1 MMKYFKYKNMNKVQ
15 RIADKEY
22 LASLGKDK
30 EKKIKR
36 SRRLKKILEVFGFIL
51 FIALLATLIYLIKL
65 IPKPESTFLL
75 ILYGLGTTILG
86 LISFIISVMATIIS
100 IVYLMDKVDY
110 DYPRMSKEFIS
121 KACEPIRK
129 HYGLSE
135 EYLITKCFSASN
147 SYFNNHDI
155 CIFRFDNEIRITTD
169 IVKGFINDH
178 CDLGCYSIKFDELK
192 VYKADYDN
200 KRVTVLEFGNEKF
213 IVGIKAYSYI
223 IKLINTKT
231 YKYMF
236 NSLSINDEAIY
247 LRRRKKINIV
257 KLNSIINV
265 TMTIPMYSSIPG
277 AGYSYDYTIN
287 ILGKDLNRYGLSI
300 VLERNEEKE
309 LIKFLKDKNIE
320 VILKYYDNKNDGGD

>member
-1 MMKYFKYKNMNKVQ
+1 MWAY
-15 RIADKEY
+15 
-22 LASLGKDK
+22 
-30 EKKIKR
+30 
-36 SRRLKKILEVFGFIL
+36 
-51 FIALLATLIYLIKL
+51 
-65 IPKPESTFLL
+65 
-75 ILYGLGTTILG
+75 
-86 LISFIISVMATIIS
+86 
-100 IVYLMDKVDY
+100 
-110 DYPRMSKEFIS
+110 
-121 KACEPIRK
+121 
-129 HYGLSE
+129 
-135 EYLITKCFSASN
+135 
-147 SYFNNHDI
+147 
-155 CIFRFDNEIRITTD
+155 

-247 LRRRKKINIV
+247 LRRGKKINIV
-257 KLNSIINV
+257 KLNSIVNV

-277 AGYSYDYTIN
+277 TGCSYDYTID
-287 ILGKDLNRYGLSI
+287 ILGKDLNRYRLNI

-320 VILKYYDNKNDGGD
+320 VILKYYDNKHDGD

>member
-22 LASLGKDK
+22 LASLGQDK

-36 SRRLKKILEVFGFIL
+36 SRRLEEILIVFGFIL
-51 FIALLATLIYLIKL
+51 FFSLLATLIYLITL
-65 IPKPESTFLL
+65 IPKPTHVFLL
-75 ILYGLGTTILG
+75 ILYGIGCVILG
-86 LISFIISVMATIIS
+86 FVGLILSGILS
-100 IVYLMDKVDY
+100 IVPMVYLLDKVDY

-247 LRRRKKINIV
+247 LRRGKKINII
-257 KLNSIINV
+257 KLNSIVNV

-277 AGYSYDYTIN
+277 AGCNYDYTID
-287 ILGKDLNRYGLSI
+287 ILGKDLNRYRLSI

-320 VILKYYDNKNDGGD
+320 VILKYYDNKHDGD

>member
-22 LASLGKDK
+22 LASLGQDK

-36 SRRLKKILEVFGFIL
+36 SRRLKKILIVFGFIL
-51 FIALLATLIYLIKL
+51 FFSLLAPLIYLIKL

-75 ILYGLGTTILG
+75 ILYGIGCVILG
-86 LISFIISVMATIIS
+86 FVGLILSGILS
-100 IVYLMDKVDY
+100 IVPMVYLLDKVDY

-192 VYKADYDN
+192 VYKADYNN

-247 LRRRKKINIV
+247 LRRGKKINII
-257 KLNSIINV
+257 KLNSIVNV
-265 TMTIPMYSSIPG
+265 TMTIPMYSSI
-277 AGYSYDYTIN
+277 AGSGCSYYYTIG
-287 ILGKDLNRYGLSI
+287 ILGKDLNRYRLSI

-320 VILKYYDNKNDGGD
+320 VVLKYYDNKHDGD

>member
-1 MMKYFKYKNMNKVQ
+1 MKYFKYKNMNKVQ

-30 EKKIKR
+30 EKKIKS
-36 SRRLKKILEVFGFIL
+36 SRRLKKLLSNTGIVL
-51 FIALLATLIYLIKL
+51 FALFFALVIYLITL
-65 IPKPESTFLL
+65 IPEPKSSFLTIVYEIGCGLLAL
-75 ILYGLGTTILG
+75 IGLVVVGIL
-86 LISFIISVMATIIS
+86 
-100 IVYLMDKVDY
+100 IVVPIGYLMDKVDY

-169 IVKGFINDH
+169 IVKGFINAH

-247 LRRRKKINIV
+247 LRRRKKINII
-257 KLNSIINV
+257 KLNSIVNI

-277 AGYSYDYTIN
+277 AGCSYDYTID
-287 ILGKDLNRYGLSI
+287 ILGKDFNRYRLNI

-320 VILKYYDNKNDGGD
+320 VILKYYDNKHDGD

>member
-1 MMKYFKYKNMNKVQ
+1 MKKLLSNTG
-15 RIADKEY
+15 I
-22 LASLGKDK
+22 
-30 EKKIKR
+30 
-36 SRRLKKILEVFGFIL
+36 IL
-51 FIALLATLIYLIKL
+51 FVLFFALVIYLITL
-65 IPKPESTFLL
+65 IPEPESSCFTIDYGIGSGLL
-75 ILYGLGTTILG
+75 ALIGLVVVGIL
-86 LISFIISVMATIIS
+86 
-100 IVYLMDKVDY
+100 IVVPIGYLMDKVDY

-223 IKLINTKT
+223 IKFINTKT

-320 VILKYYDNKNDGGD
+320 VILKYYDNKHDGD

>member
-22 LASLGKDK
+22 LASLGQDK

-36 SRRLKKILEVFGFIL
+36 SRRLKKILIVFGFIL
-51 FIALLATLIYLIKL
+51 FFSLLAPLIYLIKL

-75 ILYGLGTTILG
+75 ILYGIGCVILG
-86 LISFIISVMATIIS
+86 FVGLILSGILS
-100 IVYLMDKVDY
+100 IVPMVYLLDKVDY

-192 VYKADYDN
+192 VYKADYNN

-247 LRRRKKINIV
+247 LRRRKKINII
-257 KLNSIINV
+257 KLNSIVNV
-265 TMTIPMYSSIPG
+265 TMTIPMYSSI
-277 AGYSYDYTIN
+277 AGSGCSYYYTIG
-287 ILGKDLNRYGLSI
+287 ILGKDLNRYRLSI

-320 VILKYYDNKNDGGD
+320 VVLKYYDNKHDGD

>member
-1 MMKYFKYKNMNKVQ
+1 MMKYFKYKNMNKVKK
-15 RIADKEY
+15 IADKEY

-30 EKKIKR
+30 ERKIKR
-36 SRRLKKILEVFGFIL
+36 SRRLKKILIVFGFIL
-51 FIALLATLIYLIKL
+51 FFALLAPLIYLIKL

-86 LISFIISVMATIIS
+86 MISFIISVMATIIS

-121 KACEPIRK
+121 KACDPIRK

-135 EYLITKCFSASN
+135 EYLITKCFLSSN
-147 SYFNNHDI
+147 SHFNNHDI

-200 KRVTVLEFGNEKF
+200 KRVTVLELGNEKF

-247 LRRRKKINIV
+247 LRRGKKINIV
-257 KLNSIINV
+257 KLNSIVNV

-277 AGYSYDYTIN
+277 SGSNYDYTID
-287 ILGKDLNRYGLSI
+287 ILGKDFNRYRLSI

-320 VILKYYDNKNDGGD
+320 VILKYYDNKHDGD

>member
-1 MMKYFKYKNMNKVQ
+1 MKYFKYKNMNKVQ
-15 RIADKEY
+15 RLADKEY

-30 EKKIKR
+30 EKKIRR
-36 SRRLKKILEVFGFIL
+36 SRRLKKLLSNTGIIL
-51 FIALLATLIYLIKL
+51 FVIFFALVIYLITL
-65 IPKPESTFLL
+65 IPEPESSFLTIVYGIGSGLLAL
-75 ILYGLGTTILG
+75 IGLVVVGIL
-86 LISFIISVMATIIS
+86 
-100 IVYLMDKVDY
+100 IVVPIGYLMDKVDY

-147 SYFNNHDI
+147 SHFNNHDI

-192 VYKADYDN
+192 VYKDDYDN
-200 KRVTVLEFGNEKF
+200 RRVTVLEFGKEKF
-213 IVGIKAYSYI
+213 IIGIKTYSYI

-247 LRRRKKINIV
+247 LRRCKKINII

-277 AGYSYDYTIN
+277 AGCSYDYTIN
-287 ILGKDLNRYGLSI
+287 ILGKDLNRYKLNI

-320 VILKYYDNKNDGGD
+320 VILKYYDNKNDGD

>member
-1 MMKYFKYKNMNKVQ
+1 M
-15 RIADKEY
+15 
-22 LASLGKDK
+22 
-30 EKKIKR
+30 
-36 SRRLKKILEVFGFIL
+36 
-51 FIALLATLIYLIKL
+51 
-65 IPKPESTFLL
+65 FLL
-75 ILYGLGTTILG
+75 ILYGIGCVILG
-86 LISFIISVMATIIS
+86 FVGLILSGILS
-100 IVYLMDKVDY
+100 IVPMVYLLDKVDY

-213 IVGIKAYSYI
+213 VVGIKAYSYI

-236 NSLSINDEAIY
+236 NCLSINDEAIY
-247 LRRRKKINIV
+247 LRRRKKVNII

-277 AGYSYDYTIN
+277 AGCSYDYTIN
-287 ILGKDLNRYGLSI
+287 ILGKDLNRYRLNI

-309 LIKFLKDKNIE
+309 FIKFLKDKNIE
-320 VILKYYDNKNDGGD
+320 VILKYYDNKHDGD

>member
-1 MMKYFKYKNMNKVQ
+1 MKYFKYKNMNKVQ

-22 LASLGKDK
+22 LASLGQDK

-36 SRRLKKILEVFGFIL
+36 SRRLEEILIVFGFIL
-51 FIALLATLIYLIKL
+51 FIALLATLIYLITL
-65 IPKPESTFLL
+65 IPKPTHVFLL
-75 ILYGLGTTILG
+75 ILYGIGCVILG
-86 LISFIISVMATIIS
+86 FVGLILSGILS
-100 IVYLMDKVDY
+100 IVPMVYLLDKVDY

-213 IVGIKAYSYI
+213 IVGIKTYSYI

-247 LRRRKKINIV
+247 LRRGKKINII
-257 KLNSIINV
+257 KLNSIANV

-277 AGYSYDYTIN
+277 AGCNYDYTID
-287 ILGKDLNRYGLSI
+287 ILGKDLNRYRLSI

-320 VILKYYDNKNDGGD
+320 VILKYYDNKHDGD

>member
-30 EKKIKR
+30 EKKIRR
-36 SRRLKKILEVFGFIL
+36 SRILKKLLSNTGIIL
-51 FIALLATLIYLIKL
+51 FVLFFALVIYLITL
-65 IPKPESTFLL
+65 IPEPESSFLTIVYGIGSGLLAL
-75 ILYGLGTTILG
+75 IGLVVVGIL
-86 LISFIISVMATIIS
+86 
-100 IVYLMDKVDY
+100 IVVPIGYLMDKVDY

-192 VYKADYDN
+192 VYKAYYDN
-200 KRVTVLEFGNEKF
+200 KRVTVLEFGNEMF
-213 IVGIKAYSYI
+213 IVGIKGYSYI

-236 NSLSINDEAIY
+236 NSLSINDETIY
-247 LRRRKKINIV
+247 LRRRKKINII
-257 KLNSIINV
+257 KLNSIVNV

-277 AGYSYDYTIN
+277 AGCSYDYTID
-287 ILGKDLNRYGLSI
+287 ILGKDLNRYRLNI

-320 VILKYYDNKNDGGD
+320 VILKYYDNKHDGD

>member
-1 MMKYFKYKNMNKVQ
+1 M
-15 RIADKEY
+15 
-22 LASLGKDK
+22 
-30 EKKIKR
+30 
-36 SRRLKKILEVFGFIL
+36 
-51 FIALLATLIYLIKL
+51 
-65 IPKPESTFLL
+65 
-75 ILYGLGTTILG
+75 
-86 LISFIISVMATIIS
+86 
-100 IVYLMDKVDY
+100 VYLLDKVDY

-147 SYFNNHDI
+147 SHFNNHDI

-236 NSLSINDEAIY
+236 NSLPINDEAIY

-257 KLNSIINV
+257 KLNSIVNV
-265 TMTIPMYSSIPG
+265 TMTIPMYSSIAG
-277 AGYSYDYTIN
+277 AGCSYDYTID
-287 ILGKDLNRYGLSI
+287 ILGKDLNRYRLSI

-320 VILKYYDNKNDGGD
+320 VILKYYEVFRHMSGVRPLLRCILLEVWSFGRWLFFL

>member
-1 MMKYFKYKNMNKVQ
+1 MKYFKYKNMNKVQ

-36 SRRLKKILEVFGFIL
+36 SRRLEKILIVFGFIL
-51 FIALLATLIYLIKL
+51 FFSLLATLIYLITL
-65 IPKPESTFLL
+65 IPKPTHVFLL
-75 ILYGLGTTILG
+75 ILYGIGCVILG
-86 LISFIISVMATIIS
+86 FVGLILSGILS
-100 IVYLMDKVDY
+100 IVPMVYLLDKVDY

-247 LRRRKKINIV
+247 LRRGKKINII
-257 KLNSIINV
+257 KLNSIANV

-277 AGYSYDYTIN
+277 AGCNYDYTID

-320 VILKYYDNKNDGGD
+320 VILKYYDNKHDGD

>member
-30 EKKIKR
+30 ERKIKR
-36 SRRLKKILEVFGFIL
+36 SRRLKKILIVFGFIL
-51 FIALLATLIYLIKL
+51 FFSLLATLIYLITL
-65 IPKPESTFLL
+65 IPKPTHVFLL
-75 ILYGLGTTILG
+75 ILYGIGCVILG
-86 LISFIISVMATIIS
+86 FVGLILSGILS
-100 IVYLMDKVDY
+100 IVPMVYLLDKVDY

-155 CIFRFDNEIRITTD
+155 CIFRFDSEIRITTD

-247 LRRRKKINIV
+247 LRRRKKINII
-257 KLNSIINV
+257 KLNNIVNV
-265 TMTIPMYSSIPG
+265 TMTIPMYSSIAG
-277 AGYSYDYTIN
+277 A
-287 ILGKDLNRYGLSI
+287 K
-300 VLERNEEKE
+300 
-309 LIKFLKDKNIE
+309 
-320 VILKYYDNKNDGGD
+320 

>member
-1 MMKYFKYKNMNKVQ
+1 MKYFKYKNMNKVKK
-15 RIADKEY
+15 IADKEY

-30 EKKIKR
+30 EKKIKS
-36 SRRLKKILEVFGFIL
+36 SRRLKKLLSNTGIVL
-51 FIALLATLIYLIKL
+51 FALFFALVIYLITL
-65 IPKPESTFLL
+65 IPEPKSSFLTIVYEIGCGLLAL
-75 ILYGLGTTILG
+75 IGLVVVGIL
-86 LISFIISVMATIIS
+86 
-100 IVYLMDKVDY
+100 IVVPIGYLMDKVDY

-169 IVKGFINDH
+169 IVKGFINAH

-247 LRRRKKINIV
+247 LRRRKKINII
-257 KLNSIINV
+257 KLNSIVNI

-277 AGYSYDYTIN
+277 AGCSYDYTID
-287 ILGKDLNRYGLSI
+287 ILGKDLNIYRLNI

-320 VILKYYDNKNDGGD
+320 VILKYYDNKHDGD

>member
-1 MMKYFKYKNMNKVQ
+1 MMKYFKYKNMNKV
-15 RIADKEY
+15 RSIADKEY
-22 LASLGKDK
+22 LASLGQDK
-30 EKKIKR
+30 ERKIKR
-36 SRRLKKILEVFGFIL
+36 SRRLEKILIVFGFIL
-51 FIALLATLIYLIKL
+51 FFSLLATLIYLITL
-65 IPKPESTFLL
+65 IPKPRHVFLL
-75 ILYGLGTTILG
+75 ILYGIGCVILG
-86 LISFIISVMATIIS
+86 FVGLILSGILS
-100 IVYLMDKVDY
+100 IVPMVYLLDKVDY

-257 KLNSIINV
+257 KLNSIVNV
-265 TMTIPMYSSIPG
+265 TMIIPMYSSIPG
-277 AGYSYDYTIN
+277 A
-287 ILGKDLNRYGLSI
+287 K
-300 VLERNEEKE
+300 
-309 LIKFLKDKNIE
+309 
-320 VILKYYDNKNDGGD
+320 